1 MRPSGWIGLFSL
13 ACRKLYSRLEWIR
26 IGSRE
31 MDFPIVDLLD
41 SEACY
46 QFLLGLL
53 HPDGLGCPRCRRADG
68 IWVQARDRAPVI
80 DYRCRHCGRVFNAY
94 TGTVLERTRR
104 PPTQWVLILR
114 GIVQGTSTA
123 RLARELECDRMH
135 LLRLRHDL
143 QELAAQAATLSG
155 PVPGAIAEADEMFQ
169 NAGEK
174 RHSASR
180 PEGST
185 APPRQQATRTRHLRE
200 RSSAGGRCGQSRN
213 R

>member
-1 MRPSGWIGLFSL
+1 
-13 ACRKLYSRLEWIR
+13 
-26 IGSRE
+26 
-31 MDFPIVDLLD
+31 MDFPMIDLLD

-53 HPDGLGCPRCRRADG
+53 HPNGLACPRCRRGDG

-123 RLARELECDRMH
+123 RLARELACDRMH
-135 LLRLRHDL
+135 LLRLRHSL
-143 QELAAQAATLSG
+143 QELAAQAAAAAE
-155 PVPGAIAEADEMFQ
+155 PVPGTHVEADEMFQ

-174 RHSASR
+174 RHSACR
-180 PEGST
+180 PRGP
-185 APPRQQATRTRHLRE
+185 AALPRQQAARARHVRE
-200 RSSAGGRCGQSRN
+200 RSPAGGRRGRSGNRRN
-213 R
+213 RVAGG